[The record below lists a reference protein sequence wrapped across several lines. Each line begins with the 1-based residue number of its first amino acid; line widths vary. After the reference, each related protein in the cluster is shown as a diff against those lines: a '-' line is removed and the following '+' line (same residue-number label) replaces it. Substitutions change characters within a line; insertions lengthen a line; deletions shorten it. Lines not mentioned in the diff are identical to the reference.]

1 MRILVLALIAL
12 IGVPAVAQ
20 NVPRTDEERLAL
32 MRQQAEEQKR
42 IERAREA
49 CIANRGV
56 DCDTP
61 QGLQEWL
68 LLDRTRAEAVLDRVL
83 PRVDQPRPSAT
94 QR

>member
-12 IGVPAVAQ
+12 IGVTAVAQ